1 VPIDSRKVA
10 LALYRSLIDDPF
22 YVTIA
27 AGLGKGT
34 PTFEVALLRYF
45 EYSMDEAAASGKLVV
60 DEAGLGAAV
69 WLLPRDR
76 AVRQLATTE
85 KERFLARALGASGLL
100 THRQITEF
108 MSRQSR
114 QVVPSPVWYLS
125 ILGISPEAQGKGL
138 GRQLIEPTL
147 ADADAGDMCCYLETF
162 NARNVGFYERLG
174 FEQAASHVEPTTGAR
189 YSIMRRRPRPA
200 VSSSARDPASTA

>member
-1 VPIDSRKVA
+1 MPTDRRRVA
-10 LALYRSLIDDPF
+10 TALYRSLVDDPF

-27 AGLGKGT
+27 AGHGKGR
-34 PTFEVALLRYF
+34 PAFEAALVHYF

-76 AVRQLATTE
+76 AARQRAKTE
-85 KERFLARALGASGLL
+85 KARFLSRTLGESGL
-100 THRQITEF
+100 HAYRQITEF

-114 QVVPSPVWYLS
+114 PVVPSRVWYLS

-147 ADADAGDMCCYLETF
+147 AEADAGDMSCYLETF
-162 NARNVGFYERLG
+162 GTRTVGFYERLG

-189 YSIMRRRPRPA
+189 YAVMRRRPRPA
-200 VSSSARDPASTA
+200 VSSSARGPASTA